1 MSSSGSDIAEG
12 IAPEQPEHTQPAA
25 RKYEPMPWHRVR
37 KEFIRQH
44 QWNELAA
51 RLVKGSW
58 RRQLQH
64 EERAWS
70 LDETES
76 DEALEVPAGVSLDGA
91 LRCLVIPGDDLLDLR
106 ALWRDMRPWNCFI
119 RYLGFNERQGSD
131 QLGTRVHLANN
142 DVKSLARVGSDSR
155 VLADR
160 FESIAQ
166 PQSLAS
172 RYLHDYGPYHIVNLD
187 LCGSMFPNTAA
198 PVKPFY
204 DAVMRLLEYQ
214 FAKQTSPW
222 LLFVTTMVE
231 PAMADIAALCS
242 LCGPARKNFDT
253 HPDFVERMARLL
265 PTSVFQSSD
274 ANVDITGLSEEQLT
288 QLFGVALGKW
298 LLAVCQSPSPKWSLS
313 MRRSYRYGI
322 NEYKGAEMLSLA
334 FELAPNF
341 TPPVDPVG
349 ISQVKISA
357 KRFPDESECAVKLA
371 ESVANICDVDTLLA
385 ADTDMKAALR
395 DAQADLLAA
404 AGHDRASYIQWVEG
418 GEVITS
424 C

>member
-1 MSSSGSDIAEG
+1 MSSPGSDIAEG
-12 IAPEQPEHTQPAA
+12 IAPEQPEHIRPAA
-25 RKYEPMPWHRVR
+25 RKYEPEPWHRVR
-37 KEFIRQH
+37 KEFIRQN
-44 QWNELAA
+44 QWNKLAA

-64 EERAWS
+64 DEIPWS
-70 LDETES
+70 LNEAES
-76 DEALEVPAGVSLDGA
+76 DEALEVPTGVALERP

-106 ALWRDMRPWNCFI
+106 ALWRDLRPWNCFI
-119 RYLGFNERQGSD
+119 RYLGFNESQGSD

-142 DVKSLARVGSDSR
+142 DVTSLARMDRNSC

-160 FESIAQ
+160 FESIAR

-204 DAVMRLLEYQ
+204 DAVMSLLIYQ

-231 PAMADIAALCS
+231 PAVVDTPALCDR
-242 LCGPARKNFDT
+242 CGPTRKNFDA
-253 HPDFVERMARLL
+253 HPDFAERMARLL
-265 PTSVFQSSD
+265 PASVFQADNAS
-274 ANVDITGLSEEQLT
+274 VDITGLSDEQVT
-288 QLFGVALGKW
+288 QLFGVAFGKW
-298 LLAVCQSPSPKWSLS
+298 LLAVCQSSSPKWSLS
-313 MRRSYRYGI
+313 MRPSYRYCI
-322 NEYKGAEMLSLA
+322 NEEKGAEMLSLA

-341 TPPVDPVG
+341 VPPVDPIG
-349 ISQVKISA
+349 ISQVETTT

-371 ESVANICDVDTLLA
+371 ESVANIRDVDTLLA
-385 ADTDMKAALR
+385 GDTAMKTVLR

-404 AGHDRASYIQWVEG
+404 AGYDRAAYIQWVED
-418 GEVITS
+418 GEVIAPN
-424 C
+424 